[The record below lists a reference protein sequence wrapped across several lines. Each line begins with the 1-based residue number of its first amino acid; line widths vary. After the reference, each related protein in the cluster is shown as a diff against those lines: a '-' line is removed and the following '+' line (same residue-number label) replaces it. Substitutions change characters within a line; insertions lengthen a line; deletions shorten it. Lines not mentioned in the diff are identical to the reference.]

1 MTDDD
6 LPVEPGTASADS
18 PPGGGRG
25 RSGLLGLVG
34 VLVIVGVVV
43 LIFLL
48 ATSDNSVPAP
58 Q

>member
-6 LPVEPGTASADS
+6 LPVDPGTARADT

-25 RSGLLGLVG
+25 RSALIGLV
-34 VLVIVGVVV
+34 VLALVVGVVLLIV
-43 LIFLL
+43 LLL
-48 ATSDNSVPAP
+48 SPDNQVPAP

>member
-6 LPVEPGTASADS
+6 LPKDSGTASADS

-25 RSGLLGLVG
+25 RSAIYGLV
-34 VLVIVGVVV
+34 VLAVAVGVVLLIV
-43 LIFLL
+43 LLL
-48 ATSDNSVPAP
+48 TPDNQVVAP

>member
-6 LPVEPGTASADS
+6 LPVDPGTASADS

-25 RSGLLGLVG
+25 RSAIYGLV
-34 VLVIVGVVV
+34 VLAVAVGVVLLIV
-43 LIFLL
+43 LLL
-48 ATSDNSVPAP
+48 SPDNQVPAP

>member
-6 LPVEPGTASADS
+6 LPRDPGTAPADS

-34 VLVIVGVVV
+34 LLLLVALIVLLV
-43 LIFLL
+43 FLL
-48 ATSDNSVPAP
+48 TPDNQVPAP